1 MGSNDDDDDNDTPLP
16 PNRGKIWR
24 VEDVQ
29 ELRARYKQGAS
40 VTELMGAFG
49 RTRESI
55 SAKLTPYGRRDAS
68 GYTVVEEFYRIPA
81 KTAYAINKEKA
92 MQLNIENRQ
101 FVNGT
106 DVKTMT
112 LDDFVQL
119 IGNAGEAIKKLD
131 AVSPKPKALIN
142 RIEKLRTGI
151 VTLVNLCDELF
162 PE

>member
-1 MGSNDDDDDNDTPLP
+1 MGSNDVEDNDTPLP
-16 PNRGKIWR
+16 PNHGKVWR

-29 ELRARYKQGAS
+29 ELRARYRQGES
-40 VTELMGAFG
+40 VTTLMAAFG
-49 RTRESI
+49 RTRENI
-55 SAKLTPYGRRDAS
+55 AAKLTPYARRDVN
-68 GYTVVEEFYRIPA
+68 GYPVIEELYRIPA
-81 KTAYAINKEKA
+81 KTAYAINKEKT

-119 IGNAGEAIKKLD
+119 IGNAGEAIKKLE